1 MPTSAETP
9 EVLLHSLPGLG
20 RHHHHCGV
28 TFPRHTSTEL
38 RDYQVLHC
46 WVLHCWLHT
55 RLVLF
60 PLEEL
65 QIPGSQQCSQPQ
77 DPRVLRNPLLSKR
90 LVFLLPAY
98 LGKVGEST
106 VDSQLRKAT
115 GEKERLQSGDFK
127 LPSV

>member
-9 EVLLHSLPGLG
+9 EVLPHSLPGLG
-20 RHHHHCGV
+20 RHHRHCGV
-28 TFPRHTSTEL
+28 TFPWHTSTEL

-46 WVLHCWLHT
+46 WLHT
-55 RLVLF
+55 RLALF

-77 DPRVLRNPLLSKR
+77 DPRVLRNPLLLKR
-90 LVFLLPAY
+90 LIFLLPAY

-106 VDSQLRKAT
+106 VDS
-115 GEKERLQSGDFK
+115 
-127 LPSV
+127 